1 MRVRGTNACC
11 TIKNAYKYGYFKRKS
26 DSQRLQRYR
35 CKTCWQSFSP
45 ATHSPLKW
53 QKKRHINQP
62 LLEFLASNAN
72 LAKAARFF
80 RVNPKTI
87 ATKLA
92 FLGMM
97 CRKKMAEEI
106 AEYGPITT
114 IQFDELQTFE
124 HTKCKP
130 LSVAMAVTKKE
141 RKILG
146 CVVSIMPA
154 TGHLAEISRKKYGQR
169 PDNRPQGMRA
179 LFEQLATHLS
189 PTIDIASDECT
200 YYAPIVRQFF
210 PQATY
215 VQYKGKKGSIVGQG
229 ELKKTRFD
237 PIFAINHTLAMLRG
251 GISRLIR
258 RTWNTTK
265 KIAALEDHIS
275 IYAWYHNNLCTPD
288 LVTLTG
294 S

>member
-1 MRVRGTNACC
+1 MRARGTHACC

-35 CKTCWQSFSP
+35 CKTCNTSFSA

-62 LLEFLASNAN
+62 LLELLASHAT

-97 CRKKMAEEI
+97 CRKKMADEI
-106 AEYGPITT
+106 AEYGPISS
-114 IQFDELQTFE
+114 IQFDELQTIE

-146 CVVSIMPA
+146 FSVSIMPA
-154 TGHLAEISRKKYGQR
+154 TGHLADISRKKYGQR
-169 PDNRPQGMRA
+169 PDNRRQGMRA
-179 LFEQLATHLS
+179 LFEHLATHLS
-189 PTIDIASDECT
+189 PTIDIASDECS

-210 PQATY
+210 PKGKY
-215 VQYKGKKGSIVGQG
+215 VQYKGKKGSIAGQG
-229 ELKKTRFD
+229 ELKKTFFD
-237 PIFAINHTLAMLRG
+237 PIFAINHTFAMLRG

-265 KIAALEDHIS
+265 KIAALEDHLS
-275 IYAWYHNNLCTPD
+275 IYAWYHNNLSTPD
-288 LVTLTG
+288 LVTLTE